1 MGSNIVDEKKTYG
14 FIIDY
19 FTEKKIKSRYVWVYD
34 LMQKYIET
42 EKLQESVSISDDVL
56 NHVIIDYYVDI
67 YRLKEFQ
74 NIETTHDSKIYAYL
88 IYWIIRHKPLQIL
101 SENMEKYAFI
111 NEMFSAELLKSYLFK
126 NPANVPIANMS
137 KETMNNFVETLLYYF
152 KYRDYSAKSIE
163 MIILS
168 FEAGRAYQFSADR
181 ID

>member
-111 NEMFSAELLKSYLFK
+111 
-126 NPANVPIANMS
+126 I
-137 KETMNNFVETLLYYF
+137 NFVEF
-152 KYRDYSAKSIE
+152 
-163 MIILS
+163 
-168 FEAGRAYQFSADR
+168 
-181 ID
+181 